1 MNAVQ
6 KRLSVLALT
15 VLLILFA
22 CVSLC
27 SAVSSGTRHVFYED
41 SSGHVH
47 QLYSTPSGWSDVDLT
62 ALTNAPVAELNPGF
76 STGLT
81 SVLDSATNYVHVY
94 YLGGN
99 QHIYEL
105 YGTGTTWYRDDP
117 TALAAGVVAQ
127 FSSGLTSLIG
137 SGSVIHVFYWDSNY
151 SLQELYWL
159 GGTTW
164 HHDSPAALAGESGKV
179 PGYDGA
185 PLTSFIDL
193 SNGSNFMH
201 VFCPSYDGQFNV
213 SELYWVGGSAWHYD
227 SPMALA
233 GAPTP
238 EASYITSF
246 IDNTNNSSVMHL
258 FYEGGNQHIYE
269 LYYPA
274 WPWHYD
280 DPTSLAGAPVAEY
293 INPSTPLTS
302 FLGTVN
308 STGMHVIYLGT
319 NHHVY
324 ELHWTTAWSYFDATA
339 ASGGVPADPY
349 GGLTS
354 FQDRAGGNRVYFVGT
369 NNHVYEL
376 YWQNEPNASETDITV
391 ASGGTLA
398 DLAGLSGVV
407 GP

>member
-6 KRLSVLALT
+6 KLLPVAMHTL
-15 VLLILFA
+15 LLILFA
-22 CVSLC
+22 CASLYG
-27 SAVSSGTRHVFYED
+27 ATGTRHVFYED
-41 SSGHVH
+41 SGGHVH
-47 QLYSTPSGWSDVDLT
+47 QLYSTASGWSDVDLT
-62 ALTNAPVAELNPGF
+62 ALTNAPIAELNSGY

-81 SVLDSATNYVHVY
+81 SVLDGASNYVHVY
-94 YLGGN
+94 YVGGN
-99 QHIYEL
+99 QHVYEL
-105 YGTGTTWYRDDP
+105 YGTGTTWHYDDP
-117 TALAAGVVAQ
+117 TALAGGVAAE
-127 FSSGLTSLIG
+127 FYSGLTSIIG
-137 SGSVIHVFYWDSNY
+137 TGSIIHIFYYDSNY
-151 SLQELYWL
+151 TLQELYWL

-164 HHDSPAALAGESGKV
+164 HHDSPAALAGQSGKV
-179 PGYDGA
+179 PGYNGA
-185 PLTSFIDL
+185 PLTSFMDF
-193 SNGSNFMH
+193 SHGNNFMH
-201 VFCPSYDGQFNV
+201 VFCPWYNDQNNV
-213 SELYWVGGSAWHYD
+213 SELYWIGGSAWHYD
-227 SPMALA
+227 SPMSLA

-238 EASYITSF
+238 EVSNITSF
-246 IDNTNNSSVMHL
+246 IDNSNNSAIMHL

-269 LYYPA
+269 LYYTGT
-274 WPWHYD
+274 WHYD
-280 DPTSLAGAPVAEY
+280 DTTSLAGAPVAEWL
-293 INPSTPLTS
+293 NPSTPLTS

-308 STGMHVIYLGT
+308 NTGMHVLYLGT

-324 ELHWTTAWSYFDATA
+324 ELHWTTAWSSFDATA

-376 YWQNEPNASETDITV
+376 YWQNEPSASETDLTV